1 MLRVILRDG
10 YLEVRPLHLEG
21 EASPQGLLEEVEGL
35 VRDDQIDEVTAHRV
49 RQLFG
54 ETSPEP

>member
-1 MLRVILRDG
+1 MILHDG

-21 EASPQGLLEEVEGL
+21 EASQRSLLEEVEGL
-35 VRDDQIDEVTAHRV
+35 VRHDQLDEITAHRV

-54 ETSPEP
+54 EAPAES

>member
-21 EASPQGLLEEVEGL
+21 SGGPQGLLEEVEGL
-35 VRDDQIDEVTAHRV
+35 VREDEIDEVTAHRV

-54 ETSPEP
+54 EDSPES

>member
-21 EASPQGLLEEVEGL
+21 AGGPQGLLEEVEGL
-35 VRDDQIDEVTAHRV
+35 VQEDQLDEVTAHRV

-54 ETSPEP
+54 DTPVEP